1 MDHPNYYGTQ
11 SIYYDITLGEI
22 EEVHFDVETLERQVY
37 GSVVP
42 PIITTKPSDVSYYII
57 YQGYGRIMPTDAGT
71 YNIVVYFNDPNYIPK
86 QVSAMFRI
94 RKKEL
99 QLEDIRVENKVYD
112 GVASLKITAK
122 MNGVFLGDQVTL
134 KLRAETEG
142 GKTNPGKHNVV
153 ITEYAIAGLSAK
165 NYQLVRPYYAD
176 KVEIFEKKVTDK
188 NSQSFITSNN
198 GFRQGVTVEFAPIM
212 SPYNQEN
219 ILTNLLGQ
227 RAMVQSFLI
236 KENGQPT
243 TLNERIKVYVKI
255 PDEFLTAKNLEV
267 KGIGKLADR
276 QVNFIREGDYITFY
290 TDSSGEIVFS
300 TNDFSYWTIGVGALV
315 VVIILGVIFLFMLN
329 PRHKRRDT
337 ADKDPVRAAI
347 KKIKKGGMYR

>member
-1 MDHPNYYGTQ
+1 M
-11 SIYYDITLGEI
+11 
-22 EEVHFDVETLERQVY
+22 
-37 GSVVP
+37 
-42 PIITTKPSDVSYYII
+42 
-57 YQGYGRIMPTDAGT
+57 
-71 YNIVVYFNDPNYIPK
+71 
-86 QVSAMFRI
+86 
-94 RKKEL
+94 
-99 QLEDIRVENKVYD
+99 
-112 GVASLKITAK
+112 
-122 MNGVFLGDQVTL
+122 
-134 KLRAETEG
+134 
-142 GKTNPGKHNVV
+142 
-153 ITEYAIAGLSAK
+153 
-165 NYQLVRPYYAD
+165 
-176 KVEIFEKKVTDK
+176 EIFEKKVTDK
-188 NSQSFITSNN
+188 NSLSFITSNN